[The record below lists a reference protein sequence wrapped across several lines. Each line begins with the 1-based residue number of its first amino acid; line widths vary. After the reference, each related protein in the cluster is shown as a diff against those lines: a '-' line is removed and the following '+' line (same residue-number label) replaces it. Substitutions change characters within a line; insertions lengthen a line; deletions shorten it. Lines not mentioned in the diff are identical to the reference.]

1 MKQIVALSKASF
13 WELVRNPF
21 LTGMT
26 ALFPLAFLIMYLL
39 MPDFTLPDG
48 STVRA
53 LAYGLPLILVFA
65 ILSLGLTGTG
75 APMTELRQQRVLRS
89 LGMTPVTRSQFLWAQ
104 LPARIVVILAVLV
117 LIVVIAALTGTMDLK
132 SPLLLLWATV
142 LCTAATL
149 SLGLLLGATT
159 AKVGLMSAAGGLL
172 GPALL
177 LLCGLW
183 FPLAFFPDY
192 MEFIASWFPF
202 TYVGDMMRHGLI
214 GTPLQ
219 YPVLLGSA
227 VSIIWTA
234 VMGVLAGRL
243 FTWDNSKA

>member
-1 MKQIVALSKASF
+1 MKRIVALAKASF
-13 WELVRNPF
+13 WELTRNPF

-26 ALFPLAFLIMYLL
+26 VLFPLGFLIMYLL

-48 STVRA
+48 SKVRA
-53 LAYGLPLILVFA
+53 LTYGLPMILVFA
-65 ILSLGLTGTG
+65 ILSVGLIGT
-75 APMTELRQQRVLRS
+75 ASPMTQLRQQRVLRS

-142 LCTAATL
+142 LCTASAL
-149 SLGLLLGATT
+149 SLGLLLGTTT
-159 AKVGLMSAAGGLL
+159 ANVGLISAASGLL

-177 LLCGLW
+177 LLCGLM
-183 FPLAFFPDY
+183 FPLAFYPDY

-214 GTPLQ
+214 GTPLR

-227 VSIIWTA
+227 VSIVWTA

-243 FTWDNSKA
+243 FTWDSSRA